1 MAVLSVSRKSEREA
15 ECVYLL
21 FQLGGDAVT
30 CVKLKESIDHVLAVG
45 YSSGSVCIFQFSTE
59 MPGKSQ
65 QVTYTSKLC
74 SYSYASDNDFM
85 ICVICC
91 Q

>member
-1 MAVLSVSRKSEREA
+1 MWPYLGKVNEKLS
-15 ECVYLL
+15 VYLL

-45 YSSGSVCIFQFSTE
+45 YSSGVVCIFQFSSA

-65 QVTYTSKLC
+65 QVTSAFHHLQN
-74 SYSYASDNDFM
+74 YAFM
-85 ICVICC
+85 TVLKIMIL
-91 Q
+91 